1 MPRTPEVCSSAFCPL
16 DATNNEATVTSPWT
30 TGPLFLRLGTGAIV
44 LLLFVTFQSS
54 LTKVYG
60 QGGTATLS
68 GTVTDQND
76 AVVPGVNVAVISIA
90 QGFQRSATTN
100 REGAYVVPSLP
111 PGVYTV
117 KAEREGFTAAEV
129 PDVILN
135 VNDQVKLDIPL
146 KVGSLSSSS
155 VDVLSTPPLLDQSPA
170 VGTTVDQ
177 QFVGNLPLNGRS
189 FQNLITLSPGAVLTK
204 TTVTEQGQFSVNG
217 QRTNANYVTV
227 DGVSANIGIIPAGNI
242 GQSSTGSLPGFS
254 VTGGTNNLVSVDA
267 VQEFR
272 ILTSTFAPEF
282 GRTPGAQIS
291 IASRSGTNS
300 FSGTLFEYLRNDVLD
315 ATDWFVNANPIL
327 RKAALRQNNFGG
339 VLGGPLLLPS
349 FGEGTRPL
357 WYDGKNRTFFFFSY
371 EALRLR
377 QPLFAVTDVPSRA
390 ARQMVPAAIKPLL
403 NGYPLPTGPDRVNG
417 LADFVSSYSDPA
429 RLDATSLRVDHVLG
443 SKLSFFGRFNY
454 APSEAAQRG
463 VNLSPLN
470 NITITRIKTLTLT
483 SGATYIASP
492 TVTAD
497 FRFNY
502 SKNKGSSFFEM
513 DGLGG
518 AVPPPDNILFPA
530 PYTSRDSLMFFI
542 IALGGRNPALSSGR
556 SADHLQRQQNLIG
569 NLSILEGGHQFKFG
583 ADYRR
588 MTPFWKGRLY
598 GTSFSFS
605 GVLGPTGAAPP
616 GTVASG
622 ISLQTAVSASEAN
635 SAVFENFS
643 AYFQDTWK
651 LSRQLTL
658 TYGVRWDVN
667 PAPKGDKDLISGT
680 GLDNPATFALAPQ
693 GTPLYQTTYGNFG
706 PRIGIAYHL
715 REQSD
720 FATVIRGGWGTFYD
734 LGSGFLGNTFNSFP
748 YIRTRITSLTPYPLS
763 PAAATPPPFSIDQ
776 VFTSTIFVADPNLK
790 LPRTY
795 QWNLTVDQSLGSSQV
810 FSIAYVGAKGRELLR
825 LERYFNPNPK
835 FQIVDVSRNA
845 ATSDYDSLQLQFR
858 RRLSRGLQ
866 TLVSYTWSESQDNV
880 SSDAAFL
887 TPTDK
892 IDPEIDR
899 GPSDFDIR
907 HQLSAALSYDLP
919 SPGFGGAGRE
929 ILKDWAIDT
938 IFTGRSGAPVNVV
951 YTRNLGFGN
960 FSFRPDLVEGIPL
973 YIEDPKAPGGRRFN
987 NQVVVIPGNPR
998 PQVGPFL
1005 PPVENRQGNL
1015 PRNFLRGFPIYQL
1028 DFALRRDFRLQE
1040 RVRLQ
1045 FRTEV
1050 FNIFNHPNFADPNST
1065 LLTGNSLN
1073 PGFGFSQSMFGR
1085 SLGSG
1090 GTTGG
1095 FNPLYQIGG
1104 PRSIQFALKLVF

>member
-1 MPRTPEVCSSAFCPL
+1 MPSTPEVCLSAFCPL
-16 DATNNEATVTSPWT
+16 DATNDRTLTSRWAA
-30 TGPLFLRLGTGAIV
+30 GPLFLRVVSGAIV
-44 LLLFVTFQSS
+44 LLLVVSVQSS
-54 LTKVYG
+54 IAYG

-111 PGVYTV
+111 PGIYTV
-117 KAEREGFTAAEV
+117 KAEREGFTTAEV
-129 PDVILN
+129 PDVVLN

-429 RLDATSLRVDHVLG
+429 RLDATSLRVDHVVG

-556 SADHLQRQQNLIG
+556 SADHLQRQQTLIG

-667 PAPKGDKDLISGT
+667 PAPKGDKDLISGA

-919 SPGFGGAGRE
+919 SPAFGGAGRE

-938 IFTGRSGAPVNVV
+938 IFTGRSAAPVNVV

-987 NQVVVIPGNPR
+987 NQVVVIPGNP
-998 PQVGPFL
+998 
-1005 PPVENRQGNL
+1005 
-1015 PRNFLRGFPIYQL
+1015 
-1028 DFALRRDFRLQE
+1028 
-1040 RVRLQ
+1040 
-1045 FRTEV
+1045 
-1050 FNIFNHPNFADPNST
+1050 
-1065 LLTGNSLN
+1065 
-1073 PGFGFSQSMFGR
+1073 
-1085 SLGSG
+1085 
-1090 GTTGG
+1090 
-1095 FNPLYQIGG
+1095 
-1104 PRSIQFALKLVF
+1104 

>member
-117 KAEREGFTAAEV
+117 KAEREGFTTAEV

-470 NITITRIKTLTLT
+470 NITVTRIKTLTLT

-492 TVTAD
+492 MVTAD

-605 GVLGPTGAAPP
+605 GVLGPTGATPP

>member
-470 NITITRIKTLTLT
+470 NITVTRIKTLTLT

-667 PAPKGDKDLISGT
+667 PAPKGDKDLISGI

-919 SPGFGGAGRE
+919 SPGFSGAGRE

-973 YIEDPKAPGGRRFN
+973 YIEDSKAPGGRRFN